1 MTNIN
6 AFFRTL
12 LFSFLNLLLGMFH
25 SIKKFASRFYVNENR
40 RREIPGIK
48 LFKGR
53 GKFLKKVW
61 CCAHGGV

>member
-12 LFSFLNLLLGMFH
+12 LFSFLNLLLGSKF
-25 SIKKFASRFYVNENR
+25 KKFATRLCVNENR

-53 GKFLKKVW
+53 GKFLKKV
-61 CCAHGGV
+61 

>member
-1 MTNIN
+1 M
-6 AFFRTL
+6 
-12 LFSFLNLLLGMFH
+12 
-25 SIKKFASRFYVNENR
+25 NENR

-61 CCAHGGV
+61 CCAHGGVLQSNLVLSKRKLKKLFMLVNL